1 MMQVSSKKTVQST
14 YGVNRGVLSMEN
26 KNSLLRILLI
36 EDSDTDAFIIQDALR
51 RFKSDAQCTRAATL
65 QSGENILQK
74 GEIDAVLLDLGL
86 PDTAS
91 PKDTY
96 EQIKKWAQKLPIIIM
111 TNLKDHELAKVMV
124 QEGAADF
131 LNKDAI
137 VKTPKLVHD
146 AIDFSMARHS
156 AGRKLQSE
164 KEKAE
169 QESKQKDSVLK
180 CFMGGYSI
188 GSGK

>member
-1 MMQVSSKKTVQST
+1 MDK
-14 YGVNRGVLSMEN
+14 

-36 EDSDTDAFIIQDALR
+36 EDSDTDAFIIQDAVR
-51 RFKSDAQCTRAATL
+51 RYKKDAQSTRTATFKA
-65 QSGENILQK
+65 GEEILQR
-74 GEIDAVLLDLGL
+74 GETDVILLDLGL
-86 PDTAS
+86 PDTES

-96 EQIKKWAQKLPIIIM
+96 DQIKKWALKMPVIIM

-137 VKTPKLVHD
+137 AKTPKLVQD
-146 AIDFSMARHS
+146 AIDFSLARHS
-156 AGRKLQSE
+156 AGKKLVSD

-169 QESKQKDSVLK
+169 QESKDKDAVLK

-188 GSGK
+188 NGSGK

>member
-1 MMQVSSKKTVQST
+1 MNK
-14 YGVNRGVLSMEN
+14 
-26 KNSLLRILLI
+26 KNSHLRILLI

-51 RFKSDAQCTRAATL
+51 RYKKDVQCTRTPTFKA
-65 QSGENILQK
+65 GEEILQK
-74 GEIDAVLLDLGL
+74 GETDVILLDLGL

-91 PKDTY
+91 PKDSY
-96 EQIKKWAQKLPIIIM
+96 DQIKQWAQKMPVIIM

-124 QEGAADF
+124 SEGAADF

-137 VKTPKLVHD
+137 AKTPKLVQD
-146 AIDFSMARHS
+146 AIDFSLARHA
-156 AGRKLQSE
+156 AGQKLVSE

-188 GSGK
+188 NGSGK